1 MSSLKARKNG
11 NCDDCKL
18 ARPRNCKAYGGHA
31 RNFYGN
37 QQLCEKILLT
47 LLLLVACL
55 LQFGLADEDG
65 EDGPYRGKYLG
76 KINSYHHQVSGD
88 VYAVNEYTFL
98 IIGFN
103 YDGNGADTFF
113 WAGASNRPGPQGF
126 IVPDEYGK
134 ANILDRYHNKDFT
147 LTLPDRKKITEIKWL
162 AVYDL
167 NNQNNFG
174 DVYIPEDFEP
184 PRTQAGGTFSRRS
197 HNVSSSAIEFIDSKT
212 ISIKDFT
219 YDGLGKRTFFWTGVG
234 AQPSSRGSKIPDEMG
249 YLDPIRKYEGETITL
264 ELPGDKTIF
273 DIDWISIYDLADN
286 ENFGHVLI
294 SDNLNVPPSLVK
306 ITPYEF
312 SLPNCRQLHKNLQVS
327 WEVFGPQITL
337 QLSGQV
343 EKNDYMSFGI
353 SGSDTASQMIG
364 ADVVVA
370 YIDDIRG
377 YSVDYNITSLAPCVQ
392 VLGQNKGVCRDDVV
406 GGLDSFQLNTY
417 SRKDGINTITF
428 RRTLISSDPG
438 DKEIRLDR
446 SNYIVW
452 ALGQLDSNSE
462 PAFHFVY
469 PKGDILI
476 DFNTTEP
483 VNDCFSFTKRPETPV
498 QIWER
503 VRLYD
508 PTQRTFRAYL
518 GPSGGL
524 RGYQGITGHVSSG
537 LAWYINGYMTP
548 ELYLKRGLTYTFKV
562 RGGNNPHSPEHY
574 HPMVITDEPHGGY
587 DRLSDAKQS
596 EIRVLAGVEFTRRG
610 RPKPT
615 AAGPLCLSKYPI
627 NYDRRL
633 DDNFPSFKKFNR
645 SLINICPNEEP
656 ATLEITPNITWP
668 DTVYYNSFTHA
679 NMGWK
684 IHIVDSF
691 SNLRNGALHQAVLMV
706 PMKLVLLLWCFRFS
720 SNIIL
725 GGQ

>member
-1 MSSLKARKNG
+1 MCSLAARKSG
-11 NCDDCKL
+11 NCDDCK
-18 ARPRNCKAYGGHA
+18 AVRPRSHQICSDKAKNPHG
-31 RNFYGN
+31 NFRLN
-37 QQLCEKILLT
+37 EKIWLT
-47 LLLLVACL
+47 VLLLAACL
-55 LQFGLADEDG
+55 LHCSLAIEDE

-134 ANILDRYHNKDFT
+134 TNILDRYHNKDFT
-147 LTLPDRKKITEIKWL
+147 LSLPDRKKITEIKWL

-174 DVYIPEDFEP
+174 DVYIPEEFEP
-184 PRTQAGGTFSRRS
+184 PRAQAGGTFSRRS
-197 HNVSSSAIEFIDSKT
+197 HNVSSSALEMLDSKT
-212 ISIKDFT
+212 IRIKDFT

-249 YLDPIRKYEGETITL
+249 YLDPIRKYEKETITL

-273 DIDWISIYDLADN
+273 DIDWISIYDLSDN
-286 ENFGHVLI
+286 ENYGHILI
-294 SDNLNVPPSLVK
+294 ADNLNVPPSLVK

-353 SGSDTASQMIG
+353 SGSDTSSQMIG

-438 DKEIRLDR
+438 DKEIRLDK
-446 SNYIVW
+446 SNYVVW
-452 ALGQLDSNSE
+452 ALGELDSNSE

-469 PKGDILI
+469 PKSDILI

-483 VNDCFSFTKRPETPV
+483 INDCFSFTKAPETPI

-503 VRLYD
+503 VRLHD
-508 PTQRTFRAYL
+508 PTLRTFNAYL

-548 ELYLKRGLTYTFKV
+548 ELYLKRGLTYAFKV

-574 HPMVITDEPHGGY
+574 HPMVITDEPHGGF

-615 AAGPLCLSKYPI
+615 AAGPLCLSKYPLS
-627 NYDRRL
+627 YDRRL
-633 DDNFPSFKKFNR
+633 DDYFPSFKKFNR
-645 SLINICPNEEP
+645 SLISICPNEEP
-656 ATLEITPNITWP
+656 AILEITPNITWP

-684 IHIVDSF
+684 IHIIDSF
-691 SNLRNGALHQAVLMV
+691 TNIRNGALQNVVTFPCHLG
-706 PMKLVLLLWCFRFS
+706 LLLLYVQ
-720 SNIIL
+720 IL
-725 GGQ
+725 IKLIRDQ